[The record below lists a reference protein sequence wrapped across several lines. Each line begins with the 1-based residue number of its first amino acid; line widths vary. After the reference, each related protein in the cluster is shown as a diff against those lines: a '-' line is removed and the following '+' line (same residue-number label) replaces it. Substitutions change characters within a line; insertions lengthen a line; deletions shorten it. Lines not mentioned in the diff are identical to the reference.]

1 VDQQCAAHRKRGAAA
16 IRRPPPRRDEK
27 GGQEQVLSAAYNA
40 DVCWRMLTYAD
51 VCWQV
56 DKNKFMQR
64 PIILIN
70 AHLEAIHSMASASRK
85 VKPMFMSDFN
95 IVYFLE
101 PHFGGGGGGHAVGG
115 GSVDAALPLGLD
127 AALFH
132 TLGQTPNTWQLWV
145 REYARG
151 RKGRGVGVG
160 GGVGNGNT
168 AVAPYLPAGL
178 GLVRSEIRPT
188 SSSAAASS
196 SASSSS
202 SARSPVADDGAYSVA
217 TYWGGH
223 PAVFTVGRLKSLR
236 ASTHVLAEQKAH
248 YGSVEAL
255 LKGSLG
261 LV

>member
-1 VDQQCAAHRKRGAAA
+1 MH
-16 IRRPPPRRDEK
+16 
-27 GGQEQVLSAAYNA
+27 
-40 DVCWRMLTYAD
+40 
-51 VCWQV
+51 
-56 DKNKFMQR
+56 
-64 PIILIN
+64 
-70 AHLEAIHSMASASRK
+70 
-85 VKPMFMSDFN
+85 
-95 IVYFLE
+95 
-101 PHFGGGGGGHAVGG
+101 
-115 GSVDAALPLGLD
+115 AALPLGLD

-145 REYARG
+145 REHARG
-151 RKGRGVGVG
+151 RKGGGVSVG
-160 GGVGNGNT
+160 GGWKWEDSSSSV
-168 AVAPYLPAGL
+168 PPAAL

-217 TYWGGH
+217 TCWGGH

-236 ASTHVLAEQKAH
+236 ASTHVLVERKAH